1 MSLELKRIKIWTENV
16 RKKDMTPQKF
26 SKCSP
31 EATLNLIQIQWSLS
45 VIFESKIKEIVYSSY
60 GKEIYMF

>member
-1 MSLELKRIKIWTENV
+1 
-16 RKKDMTPQKF
+16 MTPQKF

-60 GKEIYMF
+60 GKEIYRLTVM

>member
-1 MSLELKRIKIWTENV
+1 
-16 RKKDMTPQKF
+16 MTPQKF

-45 VIFESKIKEIVYSSY
+45 VIFESKMKEIIYFSY
-60 GKEIYMF
+60 GKEIDMF